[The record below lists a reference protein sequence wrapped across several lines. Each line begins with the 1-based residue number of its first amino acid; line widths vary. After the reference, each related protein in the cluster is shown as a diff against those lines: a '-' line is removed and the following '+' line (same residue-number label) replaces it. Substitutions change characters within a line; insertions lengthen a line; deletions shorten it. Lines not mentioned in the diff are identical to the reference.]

1 MKKGTKIIK
10 DKIQAINPSVT
21 DELLDL
27 LYDYIIEKR
36 YEKDQECMHN
46 EDAFK
51 STQKAL
57 KEFQMMSLNSNNLH
71 A

>member
-10 DKIQAINPSVT
+10 DKIQAINPSIT

-46 EDAFK
+46 EYAFK
-51 STQKAL
+51 SMQKAL
-57 KEFQMMSLNSNNLH
+57 KEFQMMSLNSNSFH